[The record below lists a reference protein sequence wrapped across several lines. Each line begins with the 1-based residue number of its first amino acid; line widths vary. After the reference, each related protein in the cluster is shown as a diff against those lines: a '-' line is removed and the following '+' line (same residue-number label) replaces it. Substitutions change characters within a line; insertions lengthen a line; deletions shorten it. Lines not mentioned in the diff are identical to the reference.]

1 MSDLITPPAQAQA
14 TLAAPALAG
23 GRAAPGAWGRRAP
36 WGEVILLAGLSMLGS
51 VAMDM
56 YLPALPRM
64 SAELHA
70 SPRLAQLTITAFLT
84 GLAGGQLVLG
94 PLSDRLGRRPLV
106 LAGSALFLAATLAC
120 ALAPDVAVLAGVR
133 VLQAFGACAGMVI
146 ARAVVR
152 DRYDDHEVLHVYAL
166 LSLVFTLA
174 PVLAPL
180 VGGWVL
186 QVADWRAIFGVQA
199 AFSLAVTLAAF
210 LRLKE
215 SRSEATRLR
224 AVSEH
229 PLASYAALLRRP
241 LFLGNFLTGAL
252 SGAALFSYIAT
263 APQVVIG
270 QLHVAPAQFGW
281 VFGAN
286 AVGMIGVTQL
296 NARLARRVA
305 PARLLQTGLSLAL
318 LAAVALAVFAWSGR
332 GGAAGVLGPL
342 FLVIASLGLSQPNA
356 TAAAMSVDRERAGA
370 SAALMGAGF
379 FGVGS
384 AAGALTTLVPGPASH
399 GMSAVTLGSL
409 LGALL
414 VYRVLVVP
422 RA

>member
-1 MSDLITPPAQAQA
+1 MTDLITPA
-14 TLAAPALAG
+14 TDLDAAPAVPEPARALPAG
-23 GRAAPGAWGRRAP
+23 RVRAP

-64 SAELHA
+64 SAELRA
-70 SPRLAQLTITAFLT
+70 SPRMAQLTITAFLF

-94 PLSDRLGRRPLV
+94 PLSDRWGRRPLV
-106 LAGSALFLAATLAC
+106 LAGSALFLAATLVC
-120 ALAPDVAVLAGVR
+120 AVAPDVRVLAVAR

-146 ARAVVR
+146 SRAVVR

-186 QVADWRAIFGVQA
+186 QVADWRWIFGVQTLFA
-199 AFSLAVTLAAF
+199 LAITLAAV
-210 LRLKE
+210 LRLRE

-224 AVSEH
+224 ALSEH

-252 SGAALFSYIAT
+252 SGAALFSYIAS

-270 QLHVAPAQFGW
+270 QFHVAPAQFGW
-281 VFGAN
+281 VFGIN

-296 NARLARRVA
+296 NSRLARRIA

-318 LAAVALAVFAWSGR
+318 LAAVVLTAFAWSGR
-332 GGAAGVLGPL
+332 GGAAGVLAPL

-356 TAAAMSVDRERAGA
+356 TAAAMNVDRERAGA

-399 GMSAVTLGSL
+399 GMSAVTVGSL

-414 VYRVLVVP
+414 VYRFVVVP